1 MKRALPKRDK
11 MPQLAQLQSGEE
23 QVRKQKKTAVSAAV
37 GAKKPPPLSAP
48 LQVAAAAAPP
58 LPQAACRA
66 KMPEEIPTVDEPQT
80 QETPCTLRPTKKKQR
95 SESTIFRQCCDEMDS
110 FCPKARASEDA
121 ALFAD
126 ALRRGETLACNAAG
140 LLKPCGGAAEQAE
153 SATLLRRLLTSL
165 WVNVDDRDAE
175 IVSSDD
181 PDTRVVGTGTFA
193 VVLGFSQGK
202 THAALTRL
210 LALGRPCAA
219 GGKYHSADHPPL
231 AVRVPKPAAPGQGG
245 ELCARAALE
254 EAALTHFCASNGL
267 GPRVHGVHFAR
278 CRDVGSRPRFFPMV
292 VQEQAAESWCRY
304 LRTCRTAFAG
314 AEAACKTLLLLAR
327 AAKAD
332 VLCTDAK
339 LNNML
344 LLTRGSFRVGGRAP
358 LTRFSAEALLRC
370 NEKDE
375 EETSVCLCDFD
386 PQFILWNKNATGSA
400 AGRLLVMALLVCAH
414 AKNDG
419 SVPPLALAAWQ
430 EKFAAVIN
438 GLMGMDGDAGVQWVR
453 SFQPR
458 RLLYS
463 ERTGS
468 DPEQVRLLLLMMCTS
483 YFYGQIDSHDEK
495 RISHL
500 WPHWDFSLFGFTWAT
515 QMRDFALS

>member
-1 MKRALPKRDK
+1 MDAFRPKEA
-11 MPQLAQLQSGEE
+11 P
-23 QVRKQKKTAVSAAV
+23 
-37 GAKKPPPLSAP
+37 AK
-48 LQVAAAAAPP
+48 
-58 LPQAACRA
+58 
-66 KMPEEIPTVDEPQT
+66 E
-80 QETPCTLRPTKKKQR
+80 
-95 SESTIFRQCCDEMDS
+95 
-110 FCPKARASEDA
+110 A
-121 ALFAD
+121 ALLEN
-126 ALRRGETLACNAAG
+126 ALRRGETLVCSADG
-140 LLKPCGGAAEQAE
+140 LLTPCGAAAEQAE

-165 WVNVDDRDAE
+165 WMNVDDRDAE

-193 VVLGFSQGK
+193 VVIAFAQGK

-210 LALGRPCAA
+210 LAPSGSCAD
-219 GGKYHSADHPPL
+219 SPPL

-254 EAALTHFCASNGL
+254 EASLTHFCASNGL

-314 AEAACKTLLLLAR
+314 AEAASKTLLLLAR

-332 VLCTDAK
+332 LLCTDAK

-344 LLTRGSFRVGGRAP
+344 LLTRGSRRTGSRTP
-358 LTRFSAEALLRC
+358 LTRFTADALLRC

-375 EETSVCLCDFD
+375 EEAAVCLCDFD

-400 AGRLLVMALLVCAH
+400 AGRFLVMALLVCAH

-430 EKFAAVIN
+430 EKFAAVID
-438 GLMGMDGDAGVQWVR
+438 GLMSMDGDAGVQWVR

-495 RISHL
+495 RLSHL
-500 WPHWDFSLFGFTWAT
+500 WPNWDFSLFGFTWAT